1 MPKEIHFGMAEFTVK
16 AELAGRVIAIYGDI
30 GASVT
35 PADEIAL
42 IESMKMEIP
51 VVASVSGKIV
61 AFLVHVDDM
70 IEEGQSILVV
80 EMQ

>member
-1 MPKEIHFGMAEFTVK
+1 MAEFTVK
-16 AELAGRVIAIYGDI
+16 AELAGRVIAISGDI

-35 PADEIAL
+35 PTDEIVL

-51 VVASVSGKIV
+51 IVAAVSGRIV
-61 AFLVHVDDM
+61 AILVQVDDM
-70 IEEGQSILVV
+70 IDEGQSILVV

>member
-1 MPKEIHFGMAEFTVK
+1 MPKEVHFGMAEFTVK

-35 PADEIAL
+35 PTDEIAL

-70 IEEGQSILVV
+70 IEEDQSILVV